1 MFPTALDP
9 AALAWPSD
17 PPLLWLQGQSY
28 GCDVTEL
35 EQSPPHSN
43 GGGFLQIQGILIS
56 CWGPS
61 GSPLGMWLRV
71 TISPA
76 TI

>member
-1 MFPTALDP
+1 MSPTALDP
-9 AALAWPSD
+9 AALAWPSE
-17 PPLLWLQGQSY
+17 PPFLWLQGQRY
-28 GCDVTEL
+28 WCGVTEL
-35 EQSPPHSN
+35 EQSPPHSD
-43 GGGFLQIQGILIS
+43 GGGFFQIQGILIS

-76 TI
+76 II

>member
-1 MFPTALDP
+1 MSPTALDP
-9 AALAWPSD
+9 ADVARPSD
-17 PPLLWLQGQSY
+17 PPLVRLQGQSY
-28 GCDVTEL
+28 GCGVSEL
-35 EQSPPHSN
+35 EQSPPYSD
-43 GGGFLQIQGILIS
+43 GGGFFQIQGILIS

-76 TI
+76 II

>member
-43 GGGFLQIQGILIS
+43 GVDSSKFRGILIS

-61 GSPLGMWLRV
+61 GSPLECG
-71 TISPA
+71 
-76 TI
+76 